1 MVKLIHIPIAARH
14 LHNLAERRP
23 RQKKKK
29 KKKEKE
35 ARASNLPAVIALL
48 CGRRKI
54 KKPQAVGAYKS
65 LKSNKKNSNNTL
77 KSS

>member
-1 MVKLIHIPIAARH
+1 MVKLIHIPIAAQH

-23 RQKKKK
+23 RQKKK

-65 LKSNKKNSNNTL
+65 LKSNKKTSKNTL